1 MHSLFRASFVATLIL
16 AITGR
21 SQAQGPAIAP
31 GQESATPIVEEQMVA
46 LQKNV
51 GTLQAQLSAAQAFNQ
66 QDDKL
71 KQQVE
76 LLQKQIET
84 QQKMIQLLMEQ
95 VKKSPGPGGA
105 DQKTQ
110 TQVATLQS
118 RSQQAAQ
125 RDVDLS
131 QAVDNINEHM
141 DAVERNGPRLPATL
155 KELFL
160 PSETNETPLSI
171 YGALAFGYSQFVGD
185 PTTAANGAGR
195 PNTHGGFYFGEF
207 TPDFLLKL
215 NDWIFLEAEIGIG
228 SDGSVSAGSFA
239 QADFFVNDW
248 LTIIAGRFV
257 APIGFYNERLNNP
270 WVNKLPT
277 DAPGS
282 APLLWLQVLPPMAL
296 LGVQAQGSFYL
307 GCSPIKLEY
316 NAYVS
321 NGMNFTPATA
331 GMPTINE
338 LANLE
343 NMTDSFNIISY
354 DKMFGGRLGLWWPA
368 IGLEGG
374 ASGLVNGDY
383 IDGGFENSISLWA
396 LDLNYH
402 KGNWDWRFEYGM
414 TWQQAG
420 NFIGNNVRRQGFYT
434 QIAYRP
440 LDASNRFLRNLEGVY
455 RYGYVDIRGI
465 DPTTL
470 DLTTFSTPVDVPV
483 RRQQN
488 EFGINYYF
496 YPRMVLKCAYQVNDE
511 PGFHLHD
518 NQFIAEL
525 AWGW

>member
-1 MHSLFRASFVATLIL
+1 MHSLFRASFVATMVL
-16 AITGR
+16 AIIGG
-21 SQAQGPAIAP
+21 SQAQGPALAP
-31 GQESATPIVEEQMVA
+31 GQESATPTIEEQMVA

-51 GTLQAQLSAAQAFNQ
+51 GTLQAQLTAAQASNQ

-185 PTTAANGAGR
+185 PTTAANRAGR

-270 WVNKLPT
+270 WINRLPG
-277 DAPGS
+277 DAPGG
-282 APLLWLQVLPPMAL
+282 PPPLWLQVLPPMAM
-296 LGVQAQGSFYL
+296 LGVQAQGAFYL
-307 GCSPIKLEY
+307 GCSPLKLEY
-316 NAYVS
+316 NAYIS
-321 NGMNFTPATA
+321 NGLNLTPGTA

-343 NMTDSFNIISY
+343 NMTDSFNII
-354 DKMFGGRLGLWWPA
+354 
-368 IGLEGG
+368 
-374 ASGLVNGDY
+374 
-383 IDGGFENSISLWA
+383 
-396 LDLNYH
+396 
-402 KGNWDWRFEYGM
+402 
-414 TWQQAG
+414 T
-420 NFIGNNVRRQGFYT
+420 
-434 QIAYRP
+434 
-440 LDASNRFLRNLEGVY
+440 
-455 RYGYVDIRGI
+455 
-465 DPTTL
+465 
-470 DLTTFSTPVDVPV
+470 
-483 RRQQN
+483 N
-488 EFGINYYF
+488 E
-496 YPRMVLKCAYQVNDE
+496 K
-511 PGFHLHD
+511 
-518 NQFIAEL
+518 
-525 AWGW
+525 